1 MKKIEK
7 LNKELFSE
15 IESKQLKDLSTIC
28 GGNFIKYTGNGTTT
42 GDKLVLTGNQDK
54 SDDTDAST
62 DKITT
67 TPSCDMGSVFELK
80 TDVASDDIAVAYIN
94 DGTTPDAY

>member
-15 IESKQLKDLSTIC
+15 IESKQLKDLSSIC

-42 GDKLVLTGNQDK
+42 GDKLVLTGNQSK
-54 SDDTDAST
+54 FDDTDVTS
-62 DKITT
+62 DKIVT
-67 TPSCDMGSVFELK
+67 TPSCDTGFVTLD
-80 TDVASDDIAVAYIN
+80 TDVAADASAVASFN
-94 DGTTPDAY
+94 DGNTPDVY